1 MDSADKPSLT
11 EPLVSV
17 EDDAPIFNDEKP
29 PLQSITPDND
39 PVVDR
44 LFGSLEGGEHI
55 GEPAEPEQ
63 REPEQRPRSASVD
76 EQVKQFFEQ
85 APPVTV
91 GDAAAPAT
99 EHADKSSLFTP
110 VDTSDA
116 PIELSDPLPESQK
129 RRRSESEEDTL
140 EPPPMKRENDTRGIH
155 SRNSS
160 IGSAAL
166 DDILSTPAGGEERS
180 TPAKEET
187 TTSDPDAPPY
197 NPSPAVV
204 PETAEP
210 FEVERGAEENPLP
223 TPNDPSASFAS
234 QDPEQRNVIEETAQE
249 APAHAPEPT
258 AAVKEEEA
266 KLHPASPQLP
276 VAEEM
281 KPVQTPPP
289 TAPVDP
295 QAAPSENPT
304 IIAEDTYVI
313 TTELAP
319 VPNLEVIPPS
329 DGPSPKEDADM
340 TEAPQHIS
348 DQTRSMDSSLR
359 NSTTEDKLAP
369 PETPLPGSRKRRR
382 SQTGEDSADERQ
394 DHDTSFEGPEGHLSP
409 ATINKRGE
417 RATKRLA
424 MEVSQPTADLGLRQ
438 STRLA
443 TQASLQSAKAGPSPH
458 SKPAVKRG
466 PTISVTELSADGDE
480 YLQLEYDSAG
490 EKKITATG
498 QLLGGRRYKLK
509 TFHYGVNNKLY
520 MLATDVARLF
530 QYRDSYLFFNKNKC
544 LLKVSTT
551 QEDKDEMISRG
562 VIPQNYRS
570 RTISLVTARSI
581 FLHYGA
587 RIVEDGRHIIDDY
600 FEERAKENG
609 MTEDDFADP
618 ADANMAPLRNN
629 GPGVTF
635 AQDKTRLK
643 DYLETSRPTY
653 EAVGPAYVD
662 QTKAS
667 DAAKLLE
674 AAKSAAAYNTIV
686 STGRKG
692 RQEMFKNFFKPRVMQ
707 RKPEPAPMAPP
718 HRTPMQTHA
727 SVAGQS
733 PFRAQ
738 RSHHAHAS

>member
-1 MDSADKPSLT
+1 MDSADKPLLI

-17 EDDAPIFNDEKP
+17 EDDAPVLNDEKS
-29 PLQSITPDND
+29 PLQPIAPDND

-44 LFGSLEGGEHI
+44 LFGSLEGGERI

-63 REPEQRPRSASVD
+63 REPEQRPRSATVD
-76 EQVKQFFEQ
+76 EQVKQFFGQ
-85 APPVTV
+85 ASPVTV
-91 GDAAAPAT
+91 GDAPAT
-99 EHADKSSLFTP
+99 EHADESSLFTP

-116 PIELSDPLPESQK
+116 PIELN
-129 RRRSESEEDTL
+129 RRSESL

-166 DDILSTPAGGEERS
+166 GDILSTPAGGEERS
-180 TPAKEET
+180 APAKEET

-223 TPNDPSASFAS
+223 TPNDPSASFAP
-234 QDPEQRNVIEETAQE
+234 QDPEQRNVIEETARE
-249 APAHAPEPT
+249 APAHASEPT
-258 AAVKEEEA
+258 AAFEEEEV
-266 KLHPASPQLP
+266 KLHTASPLLP

-281 KPVQTPPP
+281 QPVQTPPP

-295 QAAPSENPT
+295 QAAPSEDPA
-304 IIAEDTYVI
+304 IIAEDTDAI
-313 TTELAP
+313 TTEPAP
-319 VPNLEVIPPS
+319 MPNLEVIPPS
-329 DGPSPKEDADM
+329 DGPNPKKDAD
-340 TEAPQHIS
+340 TAEAPQHSS
-348 DQTRSMDSSLR
+348 DRTMSMHSPAR

-382 SQTGEDSADERQ
+382 SHTGEDSADERQ
-394 DHDTSFEGPEGHLSP
+394 DHDTSFEGPEENVSP
-409 ATINKRGE
+409 ATINKRSE

-424 MEVSQPTADLGLRQ
+424 MEVSQPSADLGLRQ

-466 PTISVTELSADGDE
+466 PPISMTELSADGDE

-490 EKKITATG
+490 EKKITASG
-498 QLLGGRRYKLK
+498 ELLGGRRYKLK

-530 QYRDSYLFFNKNKC
+530 QYRDSYLFFNKNKY

-587 RIVEDGRHIIDDY
+587 RIIEDGRHIIDDY

-618 ADANMAPLRNN
+618 ADANMAPPRNN

-643 DYLETSRPTY
+643 DYLDTSRPTY

-674 AAKSAAAYNTIV
+674 AAKSAAAYNKIV

-692 RQEMFKNFFKPRVMQ
+692 RQEMFMNFFKPRVTQ
-707 RKPEPAPMAPP
+707 RKPEPVLMAPP

-738 RSHHAHAS
+738 RSHHAHAG